1 MEQSRLK
8 ENASYVPHYESEE
21 IKSFAEKSEKLK
33 KAFFDPTI
41 GKFLKTEAPGKKV
54 LDIGCGTGDWC
65 CKAAQY
71 GAMSVD
77 GFDIQEEMVKMAKRA
92 TSQFNTVNIQ
102 LGDAMN
108 MPYDDNTFDI
118 ALSIYVTCAL
128 PIETLPKH
136 FSELHRVLVP
146 GGKALVLNK
155 TDAMYQRV
163 YLTSGANDE
172 MVQKK
177 IDQIL
182 ARTPKNPTRQQINEA
197 FDELREIYSLCFTYK
212 NDLLLHV
219 KDVKQLV
226 IGQAVLIKTPMMIF
240 PVFYYSDQFLIDQ
253 TTLAGLHIDE
263 IENVNT
269 EERRIM
275 HNTQNPEV
283 SFSKDIIDH
292 PFCLLYH
299 ISKP

>member
-1 MEQSRLK
+1 MERSRLK
-8 ENASYVPHYESEE
+8 ENASNVIHYESEE
-21 IKSFAEKSEKLK
+21 IKSFAEKNAKLK

-92 TSQFNTVNIQ
+92 TSQFNAVNIQ
-102 LGDAMN
+102 LGDVMN

-118 ALSIYVTCAL
+118 ALCIYVTCTL
-128 PIETLPKH
+128 PIETLLKI

-146 GGKALVLNK
+146 GGKALVLNL
-155 TDAMYQRV
+155 TDAVYQRL
-163 YLTSGANDE
+163 YLTCGANDE
-172 MVQKK
+172 MVQKE

-182 ARTPKNPTRQQINEA
+182 ARTPKNPTRQQITEA
-197 FDELREIYSLCFTYK
+197 FDELREIISGCFAYK
-212 NDLLLHV
+212 NDLLFHV

-226 IGQAVLIKTPMMIF
+226 IGQAVLLKTPIMTF

-263 IENVNT
+263 IENVYT

-283 SFSKDIIDH
+283 LFSEAVVDH
-292 PFCLLYH
+292 PFCLLYR